1 MKRYIYL
8 FFTLFAFSSCS
19 DVFDDMEGKNPE
31 WLGENIYDYLQQ
43 RGDCK
48 NFLRL
53 IDDEGLT
60 ETMKLTGSN
69 TVFFANDEAFSRFYE
84 NNSLGIKS
92 YEQLPESM
100 KKMFLRFGVIENAQ
114 LIERLSKSDRGE
126 ILLRR
131 TTNME
136 VLDTVPVVEASALPD
151 NDYFKTLREKG
162 GDVRILQDGTRWT
175 LVQFFPEVMKSKG
188 ITDDDFKFITK
199 SDASLETPYIYSTP
213 IVTQDIVCKN
223 GYLHELKDLLLPPE
237 NMAGYIRTDA
247 RTGLFNKLM
256 DRFCLPVYYGK
267 TEQGD
272 TIYEMR
278 YFNTG
283 KRELTTDPAT
293 QSSAPATLIVEPGW
307 NLYASPT
314 ASGAQPYEQTMAC
327 MFVPTDD
334 ALNSFFSATGEG
346 SDFYEAFHTWDNVP
360 TPMVAD
366 IINSHMKN
374 NFLQALPSKFG
385 AIEDE
390 NGYSMDVNLKDIEDT
405 YIARNGLVYVTNK
418 VYAPQDYKT
427 VMGPAKIDMKNS
439 IFNAAIS
446 NTAYTYYAYLLRA
459 PKNTY
464 YFFVTPD
471 EDMKGYVDP
480 VTMGYT
486 NEALHAKLDFYFNTS
501 NSIVATPVNVV
512 TGDTI
517 RENSFPLGGTGVV
530 SGGMNKRMNE
540 ILGTHTI
547 VANYDGELEERIA
560 DGQEWFVSNSYA
572 PIHIK
577 SLDEGGK
584 VSGTGNAG
592 ELTIRRVF
600 QKSNGR
606 TFEVDGLLQSTTNS
620 IYDVMK
626 DNPEFSEFFNICEAI
641 GVFSTAAADGNAALD
656 YRVSFLN
663 QYHYTVYVPT
673 NGAIRAAQAAGKLPT
688 VSQWEDEGDAEVKEQ
703 LMQKLLRFVRYHFQ
717 DNSIFIHGKKET
729 ADYLSSTLNN
739 ATSKFYPIRV
749 DNSGSSIKLTSAN
762 GGTANVI
769 VRDGL
774 YNLTAHDIVVNNR
787 DRNYATEIASYAYAV
802 LHQIDNVLEF
812 E

>member
-53 IDDEGLT
+53 INDEGLT

-84 NNSLGIKS
+84 NNSLGIKN

-151 NDYFKTLREKG
+151 NEYFKTLREKG

-188 ITDDDFKFITK
+188 ITDEDFKFITK
-199 SDASLETPYIYSTP
+199 SDASLENPYIYSTP

-247 RTGLFNKLM
+247 RTALFNKLM

-283 KRELTTDPAT
+283 KRQLTADPAT

-390 NGYSMDVNLKDIEDT
+390 NGYSMDVDLKDIEDT

>member
-247 RTGLFNKLM
+247 RTALFNKLM

-283 KRELTTDPAT
+283 KRQLTTDPAT

-390 NGYSMDVNLKDIEDT
+390 NGYSMDVDLKDIEDT

-439 IFNAAIS
+439 IFNTAIS

-517 RENSFPLGGTGVV
+517 RETSFPLGSTGVV
-530 SGGMNKRMNE
+530 SGGMGKRMNE

-626 DNPEFSEFFNICEAI
+626 NNPEFSEFFNICEAI
-641 GVFSTAAADGNAALD
+641 GVFSTAAADGNAALN

-739 ATSKFYPIRV
+739 TTSKFYPIRV